1 MKKMFEP
8 APYTSADGAC
18 MPHRRSAQAQTY
30 AEAAFRQHY
39 PAYAT
44 TEAVDLLRAHD
55 FARLDQL
62 RQVYLDYTGGG
73 LYAETQL
80 QQHMELL
87 SSQVFG
93 NPHSTNPSS
102 QAMTAL
108 VEQARAAVLAFLNA
122 SAAEYAVIFT
132 PNASGALRL
141 VGEAYPFQSGGE
153 LLLTVDNHN
162 SVNGLREFARARGA
176 RFRYAPL
183 CPADLRLDEAQL
195 SQLLSEGRAGAPRL
209 FAYPA
214 QSNFSGV
221 QHPLAWIEL
230 AREQGWDVL
239 LDAAA
244 FAPTNRLDLGRWQP
258 DFVTLS
264 FYKILGYPTGVG
276 ALVARRTALA
286 RLQRPWFAGG
296 TITAASV
303 LGDGH
308 ALATGEAGFED
319 GTVNYLSL
327 PAVTSGLD
335 YLNQIG
341 IDSVHTRVQCLA
353 GWLIEALGALRH
365 RNGARLVEIHGP
377 TTMRHRGGTIALSLY
392 DPDGRLIDYRLV
404 EQQANAWQISL
415 RTGCFCNP
423 GTAETV
429 RGLGAAELM
438 PIFRA
443 AEHLSREQY
452 QQALSGIRLGAIRV
466 SLGLVT
472 SFADVDTFVS
482 FVHSYLDRPAEP
494 S

>member
-1 MKKMFEP
+1 MFEP
-8 APYTSADGAC
+8 APHPSADDAW
-18 MPHRRSAQAQTY
+18 MPYGPSAQAQTC
-30 AEAAFRQHY
+30 AEAAFHEHC
-39 PAYAT
+39 PAYAAT
-44 TEAVDLLRAHD
+44 SAIDLLRARD
-55 FARLDQL
+55 FARLDRL
-62 RQVYLDYTGGG
+62 GQVYLDYTGGG

-80 QQHMELL
+80 RQHLELL

-108 VEQARAAVLAFLNA
+108 VEQARVAVLAFLNA
-122 SAAEYAVIFT
+122 PADEYAVIFT

-141 VGEAYPFQSGGE
+141 VGEAYPFQPGGE

-183 CPADLRLDEAQL
+183 CRADLHLDDSQL
-195 SQLLSEGRAGAPRL
+195 SQLLRRGRATAPRL

-221 QHPLAWIEL
+221 QHPLAWIGR
-230 AREQGWDVL
+230 AREQGWEVL

-244 FAPTNRLDLGRWQP
+244 FAPTNRLDLSRWQP

-276 ALVARRTALA
+276 ALIARRTTLA
-286 RLQRPWFAGG
+286 RLRRPWFAGG

-303 LGDGH
+303 FGDGH

-341 IDSVHTRVQCLA
+341 IDSVHTRVQCLT
-353 GWLIEALGALRH
+353 GWLLEALGALRH

-377 TTMRHRGGTIALSLY
+377 TAVQLRGGTIALSLY
-392 DPDGRLIDYRLV
+392 DPAGRLVDYRQV
-404 EQQANAWQISL
+404 EQRANAWLISL

-429 RGLGAAELM
+429 RGLGAAELT
-438 PIFRA
+438 PIFRD
-443 AEHLSREQY
+443 AEHLSRERY
-452 QQALSGIRLGAIRV
+452 QEALAGIRVGAIRV

-472 SFADVDTFVS
+472 SFNDVDTFVR
-482 FVHSYLDRPAEP
+482 FVRSYLDRPAEP
-494 S
+494 P